1 VKYSGEISLITAHL
15 PAIYLA
21 SDSPRRQELLRQIGV
36 EFSVVS
42 HQVDEQ
48 RLPQESAEAMVQR
61 LALAKA
67 QNAAHRLV
75 DKPQRPVL
83 GADTIVVIG
92 GEILGKPVDQ
102 ADALRML
109 ALLSGRTHQVLSAI
123 AVVNAQKITHR
134 LNINYVTFA
143 EITFEQSLAYWQT
156 GEPAD
161 KAGAYG
167 VQGMAS
173 IFIKHIEGSYS
184 GVMGLP
190 LYETYTL
197 LHNLIL

>member
-1 VKYSGEISLITAHL
+1 MITAHL

-21 SDSPRRQELLRQIGV
+21 SDSPRRHELLRQIGV
-36 EFSVVS
+36 EFTVVS

-67 QNAAHRLV
+67 QNAAQRLG
-75 DKPQRPVL
+75 DLPPRPVL

-92 GEILGKPVDQ
+92 EEILGKPIDQ

-123 AVVNAQKITHR
+123 AVVDEQKIFSL

-143 EITFEQSLAYWQT
+143 EISLEQSLLYWQT

-197 LHNLIL
+197 LHNLS

>member
-1 VKYSGEISLITAHL
+1 LITAHL

-21 SDSPRRQELLRQIGV
+21 SDSPRRHELLRQIGV
-36 EFSVVS
+36 EFTVVS

-67 QNAAHRLV
+67 QNAAQRLG
-75 DKPQRPVL
+75 DLPPRPVL

-92 GEILGKPVDQ
+92 DEILGKPIDQ

-123 AVVNAQKITHR
+123 AVVNGQKITAL

-143 EITFEQSLAYWQT
+143 EITLEQSLLYWQT

-173 IFIKHIEGSYS
+173 IFIKRIEGSYS

-197 LHNLIL
+197 LHNLS